1 MKLGFKSSKRS
12 MCNSVALAKVWS
24 CPPLSHCLATVS
36 PARCPDSLSE
46 LYCGGW
52 GGSSSIWFKSLPWF
66 APGFSSPLPP
76 EPWDSSEESNSAG
89 ALLTKGKVSLFV
101 SGLLQWP
108 GDNTA
113 FHSSQ
118 ATTQASQES
127 GETGEGTV
135 WLSGEDA
142 WWIWW
147 PHCVIWL

>member
-24 CPPLSHCLATVS
+24 CPPLSHCLTTVS
-36 PARCPDSLSE
+36 LARCPDSLSE

-52 GGSSSIWFKSLPWF
+52 GGIFLYLVQVPPLACTRIQF
-66 APGFSSPLPP
+66 PLPP

-89 ALLTKGKVSLFV
+89 ALLTKGKVSLFM

-127 GETGEGTV
+127 GETGEGTI